1 MKLGSLFDG
10 VGGFPKIAQELGI
23 APIWASEIEPFPIKV
38 TKTHFPSMAHLGDI
52 TKINGAEIEPV
63 DIITGGSP
71 CQDLSVAGKRAG
83 LEGQRSGL
91 FMEMIRII
99 KEMRNAD
106 KLRIERRRDTKIWDR
121 NDTFIESGKAGVHS
135 EYRNTNAISTG
146 CGAGETADIEGRES
160 QHGFCGT
167 NQPLRP
173 RFVVWENVP
182 GAFSSNNG
190 EDFRAVIEE
199 FCKIA
204 DETVTIPRPAKGK
217 WNTAGC
223 VVGNGFSFA
232 WRTIDAQFWG
242 VAQRRRRIYAV
253 LDIGGQCA
261 SEIFLEPQSVS
272 GHIAESRETREGI
285 AADAQRCTPKTMLI
299 RSGCEGGGKGALIQD
314 NKSATLAT
322 GNHQTLFEP
331 ERSVGKAIVIENHPS
346 DSRVKLDESGTVQ
359 TLTTRMGTGGG
370 NVPMVAISCAS
381 KQISQNIGYDVA
393 MPVMANDYKEP
404 QIVCGAFKAEQSAD
418 ARGIG
423 WQEQC
428 SPTLQANV
436 ERSVGKAVGYDGY
449 QHNNWR
455 ESEILG
461 PLTTE
466 ANHVRGGT
474 PLCLQG
480 SMAVVETYSIQ
491 RTDEYKDSDKAS
503 TISRR
508 DYKSATDLVVG
519 AKYSVRRL
527 TPLECERLQGFPDY
541 YTDIP
546 GASDSARYKALGNS
560 VALPCVRHI
569 LGTVAR
575 ILRG

>member
-10 VGGFPKIAQELGI
+10 IGGFPKIAQELGI
-23 APIWASEIEPFPIKV
+23 EPTWASEIEPFPIKV
-38 TKTHFPSMAHLGDI
+38 TKARLPSMVHLGDV

-199 FCKIA
+199 MCKIA

-242 VAQRRRRIYAV
+242 VPQRRRRIYAV
-253 LDIGGQCA
+253 LDIRGQSA
-261 SEIFLEPQSVS
+261 FEIFSEPQSVPR
-272 GHIAESRETREGI
+272 HIAESRKARKGI
-285 AADAQRCTPKTMLI
+285 TTNAK
-299 RSGCEGGGKGALIQD
+299 RSI
-314 NKSATLAT
+314 
-322 GNHQTLFEP
+322 
-331 ERSVGKAIVIENHPS
+331 GKAVW
-346 DSRVKLDESGTVQ
+346 
-359 TLTTRMGTGGG
+359 
-370 NVPMVAISCAS
+370 
-381 KQISQNIGYDVA
+381 
-393 MPVMANDYKEP
+393 
-404 QIVCGAFKAEQSAD
+404 D
-418 ARGIG
+418 ARGNG
-423 WQEQC
+423 NSQVC
-428 SPTLQANV
+428 CTLT
-436 ERSVGKAVGYDGY
+436 
-449 QHNNWR
+449 
-455 ESEILG
+455 SEHQNRV
-461 PLTTE
+461 TDYT
-466 ANHVRGGT
+466 A
-474 PLCLQG
+474 LCLQG
-480 SMAVVETYSIQ
+480 SMIGRQDHNGQVNQPIDTVAGALNCMHDHQAVMVTTEVPRKYHG
-491 RTDEYKDSDKAS
+491 S
-503 TISRR
+503 T
-508 DYKSATDLVVG
+508 TEVVG
-519 AKYSVRRL
+519 ALCSSDAKGMQAQMATQNKYITGANYSVRRL

-541 YTDIP
+541 YTNIP
-546 GASDSARYKALGNS
+546 SASDSARYKALGNS
-560 VALPCVRHI
+560 VALPCVRHV
-569 LGTVAR
+569 LGAVAR